1 MSVGVGILGG
11 GIVGGSLARRLLDDR
26 AAIAARTGL
35 DLELIQ
41 VAVRDRQRSR
51 LFPPGYTTSNP
62 EEVVD
67 HQDVAL
73 VVELMGGL
81 EPAGSLVR
89 RALELG
95 KPVVT
100 ANKELLAARGPEL
113 FAVAAAKG
121 VSLLFEAAVGGGIP
135 LIRPLTESLAGEK
148 LSRVLGIVNGTTNY
162 ILSAMDSD
170 GRPYDEALA
179 AAQSLGFAEVDPEAD
194 VGGHDA
200 AAKAAILA
208 GLAFGTWVTPE
219 AVYREGIVGL
229 EVADLEAA
237 RQLGFVVKL
246 LATAEQRAGGISV
259 RVHPTLVPIAHPLA
273 SIRGATNAVFI
284 EGPAIGQLL
293 FSGPG
298 AGGEPTATAVLGDVI
313 DAARELLAGVE
324 VTPRLIIGQGATV
337 SMADVDTSYYLRMVV
352 ADSPGVL
359 AAIASTFG
367 ENGVSIASVR
377 QDGRGDDASLII
389 VTHAATERA
398 HQAAFARLR
407 ELKPVKQVAATIRV
421 LQSD

>member
-1 MSVGVGILGG
+1 M
-11 GIVGGSLARRLLDDR
+11 
-26 AAIAARTGL
+26 
-35 DLELIQ
+35 
-41 VAVRDRQRSR
+41 
-51 LFPPGYTTSNP
+51 
-62 EEVVD
+62 
-67 HQDVAL
+67 
-73 VVELMGGL
+73 
-81 EPAGSLVR
+81 
-89 RALELG
+89 
-95 KPVVT
+95 
-100 ANKELLAARGPEL
+100 
-113 FAVAAAKG
+113 
-121 VSLLFEAAVGGGIP
+121 P
-135 LIRPLTESLAGEK
+135 LPS
-148 LSRVLGIVNGTTNY
+148 S
-162 ILSAMDSD
+162 
-170 GRPYDEALA
+170 
-179 AAQSLGFAEVDPEAD
+179 
-194 VGGHDA
+194 
-200 AAKAAILA
+200 
-208 GLAFGTWVTPE
+208 
-219 AVYREGIVGL
+219 
-229 EVADLEAA
+229 
-237 RQLGFVVKL
+237 
-246 LATAEQRAGGISV
+246 AGGISV
-259 RVHPTLVPIAHPLA
+259 RVHLTLVPIAHPLA

-324 VTPRLIIGQGATV
+324 VTLRLIIGPGATV